1 RCTSGAEPAG
11 PAETDRSFLWL
22 VTRTGV
28 ESHLLP
34 KRAEIEAAAQR
45 VYEFL
50 TARNHIVGPNRR
62 ELVAQA
68 DAQFLVEAKELSRM
82 LLGPVA
88 TKLTGKRLLIA
99 PQGALQFVPFA
110 ALPSPEM
117 EGRGDGETGRRGDE
131 WTGGQRDRENS
142 RPNFSSSFRPSLPLS
157 LRPFVPP
164 SPPLPPPPSPP
175 SPPPPPPLTPP
186 PPPFSP

>member
-45 VYEFL
+45 VYELL

-117 EGRGDGETGRRGDE
+117 EGRGGGGTGGRRGGRD
-131 WTGGQRDRENS
+131 GGARGREE
-142 RPNFSSSFRPSLPLS
+142 FRPH
-157 LRPFVPP
+157 F
-164 SPPLPPPPSPP
+164 
-175 SPPPPPPLTPP
+175 T
-186 PPPFSP
+186 